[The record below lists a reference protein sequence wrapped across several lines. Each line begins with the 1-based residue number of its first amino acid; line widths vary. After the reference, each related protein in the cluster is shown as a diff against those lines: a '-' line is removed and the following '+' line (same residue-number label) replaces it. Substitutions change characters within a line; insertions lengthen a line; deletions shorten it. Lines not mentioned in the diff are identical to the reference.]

1 MTQRARCRSS
11 ARGHSNT
18 PTTAWARREGYV
30 TVSSTTYELESYWQH
45 WRRRVDEE
53 LVRLIGAGEPEALY
67 SSMRY
72 SIEAGGKRLRPLLV
86 LATVEVLGY
95 DPVRALPAACAL
107 ELIHTFSL
115 IHDDLPALDDDVIR
129 RGRPTNH
136 VVFGEAT
143 AILAGDAL
151 HALAF
156 RVLSKDLL
164 EAYPA
169 SLCLEAVRCV
179 SDAAVDGL
187 ACGQVA
193 DIQAAGRATTREELT
208 GIHAR
213 KTGSLFRCAVRVGAI
228 LGRASP
234 QEVRDLDTFASSLGL
249 AFQIAD
255 DILDVTRSQK
265 ELGKSPGKDERD
277 GKATYVRLY
286 GLAGARELLE
296 EASLRA
302 TGAIAPWGPRGA
314 ILRALAEYVVNQT
327 ATRPG
332 ATPPAPRAEHT
343 ESAR

>member
-1 MTQRARCRSS
+1 MFARA
-11 ARGHSNT
+11 
-18 PTTAWARREGYV
+18 PREKDV
-30 TVSSTTYELESYWQH
+30 VVSSKTLELH
-45 WRRRVDEE
+45 WHRWRTRVDEN
-53 LVRLIGAGEPEALY
+53 LGRLIGAGEPEALY

-86 LATVEVLGY
+86 LAVVELLGD

-136 VVFGEAT
+136 VAFGEAT

-164 EAYPA
+164 ESYPA
-169 SLCLEAVRCV
+169 SLCLEVVHCV
-179 SDAAVDGL
+179 SDAAVHGL

-193 DIQAAGRATTREELT
+193 DIEAAGRATTREKLAD
-208 GIHAR
+208 IHNL

-234 QEVRDLDTFASSLGL
+234 QQARDLDVFASSLGL

-255 DILDVTRSQK
+255 DILDVIRSQQD
-265 ELGKSPGKDERD
+265 LGKSPGKDERD

-286 GLAGARELLE
+286 GLAGAHDHLE
-296 EASLRA
+296 EACLRA
-302 TGAIAPWGPRGA
+302 TSALASWGSEA
-314 ILRALAEYVVNQT
+314 SILRALVQYVVNQV
-327 ATRPG
+327 APSPG
-332 ATPPAPRAEHT
+332 VNAPALRTEHT
-343 ESAR
+343 ESPR

>member
-1 MTQRARCRSS
+1 MTASFTMR
-11 ARGHSNT
+11 
-18 PTTAWARREGYV
+18 
-30 TVSSTTYELESYWQH
+30 ELESYWVR
-45 WRRRVDEE
+45 WRKQVDEE

-86 LATVEVLGY
+86 LATVEVLGH

-115 IHDDLPALDDDVIR
+115 IHDDLPALDNDVVR

-156 RVLSKDLL
+156 RVLSRNLL
-164 EAYPA
+164 AAYPA
-169 SLCLEAVRCV
+169 ELCLQAVDSV
-179 SDAAVDGL
+179 SDAAVEGL

-193 DIQAAGRATTREELT
+193 DIEASGRATTRESLAS
-208 GIHAR
+208 IHER
-213 KTGSLFRCAVRVGAI
+213 KTGSLFRCAVQVGAI

-234 QEVRDLDTFASSLGL
+234 QEARDLDAFATNLGL

-255 DILDVTRSQK
+255 DILDATRSQQD
-265 ELGKSPGKDERD
+265 LGKSPGKDERD

-286 GLAGARELLE
+286 GLCGARDRLE
-296 EASLRA
+296 EATHRA
-302 TGAIAPWGPRGA
+302 TSALASWGSQA
-314 ILRALAEYVVNQT
+314 AMLRTLAEYVLSQV
-327 ATRPG
+327 
-332 ATPPAPRAEHT
+332 APRPSSSSRARAAAPA

>member
-1 MTQRARCRSS
+1 VASS
-11 ARGHSNT
+11 KT
-18 PTTAWARREGYV
+18 L
-30 TVSSTTYELESYWQH
+30 ELYWH
-45 WRRRVDEE
+45 RWRTRVDER
-53 LVRLIGAGEPEALY
+53 LGRLIGSGEPEALY

-86 LATVEVLGY
+86 LAVVELLGD

-136 VVFGEAT
+136 VAFGEAT

-156 RVLSKDLL
+156 QVLSKDLL

-169 SLCLEAVRCV
+169 SLCLEVVHCV
-179 SDAAVDGL
+179 SDAAVNGL

-193 DIQAAGRATTREELT
+193 DIQASGHATTKEKLT
-208 GIHAR
+208 DIHNL

-228 LGRASP
+228 LGRASS
-234 QEVRDLDTFASSLGL
+234 QQADDLDMFGSNLGL

-255 DILDVTRSQK
+255 DILDVTRSQQD
-265 ELGKSPGKDERD
+265 LGKSPGKDDRD

-286 GLAGARELLE
+286 GLAGARDQLE
-296 EASLRA
+296 EACVRA
-302 TGAIAPWGPRGA
+302 AGALASWRA
-314 ILRALAEYVVNQT
+314 DAAMLRALVEYVANQVATCPSVN
-327 ATRPG
+327 A
-332 ATPPAPRAEHT
+332 PAPRAEHT
-343 ESAR
+343 ESPR